1 MSEWLSA
8 QEAMDRLNIRAQT
21 LYAYVSRGRIEARA
35 QADDPRKSLYRAAD
49 IVRLEARRA
58 RGRKAAAVAQE
69 TISFGEPILASA
81 ITTIQS
87 GNLFYRGRNVRALS
101 QTLSLEA
108 VAILLWD
115 VERVASAPRY
125 PVPTDGATGKARV
138 LSALAWAA
146 SEAAP
151 SRGRHPDLL
160 HVEALQILNLVADA
174 IVGDGA
180 HQGLIHQRLA
190 HYWGCDEVGAD
201 LLRRVL
207 VLLADHELNA
217 STFAARVTASTGASL
232 AAALLA
238 GLCALSGPLH
248 GGMAAR
254 VRSFMDES
262 ARLGIERTIQASI
275 ERAVRVPGF
284 AHPLYPEGDP
294 RAKALLEAF
303 ILSTDYQAV
312 FAATEA
318 ATGKAAN
325 IDFALAALASTLN
338 LPEDAPFL
346 LFAMARCAGWLAHA
360 IEQVRTGTL
369 IRPRALYVGPRLQA

>member
-1 MSEWLSA
+1 MSDWLSA
-8 QEAMDRLNIRAQT
+8 QEVMERLNIRSQT

-35 QADDPRKSLYRAAD
+35 QADDPRKSLYRTAD
-49 IVRLEARRA
+49 IVRLEARKA

-69 TISFGEPILASA
+69 TIAFGEPILASA

-87 GNLFYRGRNVRALS
+87 GNLFYRGRNAVGLS

-108 VAILLWD
+108 VTLLLLD
-115 VERVASAPRY
+115 VEEGSFGPRR
-125 PVPTDGATGKARV
+125 PVPLSGATGKARV
-138 LSALAWAA
+138 FSALGWAA

-151 SRGRHPDLL
+151 SRGRHLDLL
-160 HVEALQILNLVADA
+160 HAEALQILNLVADA
-174 IVGDGA
+174 VVGHSD

-190 HYWGCDEVGAD
+190 HAWGCDEVGAD
-201 LLRRVL
+201 LLRWAL

-232 AAALLA
+232 AGALLA
-238 GLCALSGPLH
+238 GFCALSGPLH

-254 VRSFMDES
+254 VRSFMDEA
-262 ARLGIERTIQASI
+262 ARVGIERTLQISI
-275 ERAVRVPGF
+275 ERAVTVPGF
-284 AHPLYPEGDP
+284 YHPLYPEGDP
-294 RAKALLEAF
+294 RAKALLEVFVPPA
-303 ILSTDYQAV
+303 DYQAV

-318 ATGKAAN
+318 ATGKAPN

-369 IRPRALYVGPRLQA
+369 IRPRALYIGPRLQV

>member
-8 QEAMDRLNIRAQT
+8 QEVMDRLNIRSQT

-35 QADDPRKSLYRAAD
+35 QADDPRKSLYRTAD
-49 IVRLEARRA
+49 IVRLEARKA

-81 ITTIQS
+81 ITTVQS
-87 GNLFYRGRNVRALS
+87 GNLFYRGRNAAILS
-101 QTLSLEA
+101 QTLSLET
-108 VAILLWD
+108 VAMLLCD
-115 VERVASAPRY
+115 VETVDEGPRCL
-125 PVPTDGATGKARV
+125 VPLSGTTGKARAF
-138 LSALAWAA
+138 SALAWAA

-151 SRGRHPDLL
+151 SRGRHLDLL
-160 HVEALQILNLVADA
+160 HIEALQILNLVADA
-174 IVGDGA
+174 MVGHSE
-180 HQGLIHQRLA
+180 HQGPIHQRLA

-201 LLRRVL
+201 LVRRTL

-217 STFAARVTASTGASL
+217 STFAARVSASTGASL

-254 VRSFMDES
+254 VRSFMDEA
-262 ARLGIERTIQASI
+262 ARVGIERTLQASI
-275 ERAVRVPGF
+275 ERAVTVPGF
-284 AHPLYPEGDP
+284 HHPLYPEGDP

-303 ILSTDYQAV
+303 VPPTDYQAV
-312 FAATEA
+312 LTATKA
-318 ATGKAAN
+318 ATGKAPN

-369 IRPRALYVGPRLQA
+369 IRPRALYVGPRLEV

>member
-1 MSEWLSA
+1 MSA
-8 QEAMDRLNIRAQT
+8 QEVMDRLNIRSQT

-49 IVRLEARRA
+49 IVRLEARKA

-81 ITTIQS
+81 ITTVQS
-87 GNLFYRGRNVRALS
+87 GNLFYRGRNAAILS

-108 VAILLWD
+108 VAMLLWD
-115 VERVASAPRY
+115 VENVDQGPRR
-125 PVPTDGATGKARV
+125 PFPLSGTTGKARAF
-138 LSALAWAA
+138 SALAWAA

-151 SRGRHPDLL
+151 SRGRHLDLL
-160 HVEALQILNLVADA
+160 HIEALQILNLVADA
-174 IVGDGA
+174 MVGHSD
-180 HQGLIHQRLA
+180 HQGPIHRRLA
-190 HYWGCDEVGAD
+190 YYWGCDQVGAD
-201 LLRRVL
+201 LIRRTL

-217 STFAARVTASTGASL
+217 STFAARVSASTGASL

-254 VRSFMDES
+254 VSSFMDEA
-262 ARLGIERTIQASI
+262 ARAGIERTLQASI
-275 ERAVRVPGF
+275 ERAMTVPGF
-284 AHPLYPEGDP
+284 HHPLYPEGDP

-303 ILSTDYQAV
+303 VPPTDYQAV
-312 FAATEA
+312 LTATKA
-318 ATGKAAN
+318 ATGKVPN

-369 IRPRALYVGPRLQA
+369 IRPRALYIGPRLEV

>member
-8 QEAMDRLNIRAQT
+8 QEVMDRLNIRAQT

-35 QADDPRKSLYRAAD
+35 QADDPRKSLYRKAD
-49 IVRLEARRA
+49 IVRLETRKA

-69 TISFGEPILASA
+69 TIAFGEPILASA

-87 GNLFYRGRNVRALS
+87 GNLFYRGRNAVGLS

-108 VAILLWD
+108 VTLLLLD
-115 VERVASAPRY
+115 VEGGSFGPRR
-125 PVPTDGATGKARV
+125 PVPLSGPTGKARV
-138 LSALAWAA
+138 FSALGWAA
-146 SEAAP
+146 SEAVP
-151 SRGRHPDLL
+151 SRGRHLDLL
-160 HVEALQILNLVADA
+160 HAEALQILNLVADA
-174 IVGDGA
+174 MVGHSD

-190 HYWGCDEVGAD
+190 HAWGCDEVGAD
-201 LLRRVL
+201 LLRRAL

-232 AAALLA
+232 AGALLA
-238 GLCALSGPLH
+238 GFCALSGPLH

-254 VRSFMDES
+254 VRSFMDEA
-262 ARLGIERTIQASI
+262 ARVGIERTLQISI
-275 ERAVRVPGF
+275 ERAVTVPGF
-284 AHPLYPEGDP
+284 YHPLYPEGDP
-294 RAKALLEAF
+294 RAKALLEVFVSPA
-303 ILSTDYQAV
+303 DYQAV

-318 ATGKAAN
+318 ATGKAPN

-369 IRPRALYVGPRLQA
+369 IRPRALYIGPRLQV

>member
-1 MSEWLSA
+1 MIEWLSA

-35 QADDPRKSLYRAAD
+35 QADDPRKSLYRTAD

-81 ITTIQS
+81 ITTVQS
-87 GNLFYRGRNVRALS
+87 GSLFYRGRNAAVLS

-108 VAILLWD
+108 VAMLLWD
-115 VERVASAPRY
+115 VETVASGPRR
-125 PVPTDGATGKARV
+125 PVPLSGSSGKARV
-138 LSALAWAA
+138 FSALAWAA
-146 SEAAP
+146 SESAP
-151 SRGRHPDLL
+151 SRGRHLDLL
-160 HVEALQILNLVADA
+160 HAEALQILNLVADA
-174 IVGDGA
+174 IIGDCA
-180 HQGLIHQRLA
+180 HQGLIHHRLA
-190 HYWGCDEVGAD
+190 HYWGCDEDGAD
-201 LLRRVL
+201 LIRRTL

-217 STFAARVTASTGASL
+217 STFAARVSASTGASL

-254 VRSFMDES
+254 VRSLMDEATRVGI
-262 ARLGIERTIQASI
+262 ARTLEASI
-275 ERAVRVPGF
+275 ERAMTVPGF
-284 AHPLYPEGDP
+284 HHPLYPEGDP
-294 RAKALLEAF
+294 RAKALLEVF
-303 ILSTDYQAV
+303 DPPTDYQAV

-325 IDFALAALASTLN
+325 IDFALAALASKLN

-369 IRPRALYVGPRLQA
+369 IRPRALYVGPRLEV